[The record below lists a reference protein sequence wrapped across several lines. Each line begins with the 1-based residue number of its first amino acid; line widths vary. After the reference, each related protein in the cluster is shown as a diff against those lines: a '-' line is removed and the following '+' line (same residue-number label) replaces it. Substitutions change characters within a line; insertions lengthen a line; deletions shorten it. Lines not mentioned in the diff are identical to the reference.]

1 MARKKPEDAKPEA
14 WMPFYIG
21 AYLADTAHLTPDQHG
36 GYLLLLLAMWKGGG
50 YLPDDDEELQPITR
64 MGDEAWARARARLRR
79 FFTPTDDG
87 RLTQKRLLTEYL
99 DAVQRYGKRI
109 ESSRAAV
116 ESKARKRAMEEPND
130 VPNGKP
136 NGAPNGQHNDKDK
149 DNASTKQKKPLVPQ
163 AARFAE
169 FWDAYPKASRKGKAA
184 ALKKWQARGL
194 DAIADRI
201 LADVVNR
208 AAKDRQWLEGYI
220 PHASTYVN
228 GSGWEDSIDD
238 SPAKVVLAANGRPEI
253 KCNTDGTSPKVE
265 ETPQRVLEAT
275 IALFNQR
282 IAIGQMTKDEAR
294 EQIKPYQE
302 AANHA
307 ARAQH

>member
-64 MGDEAWARARARLRR
+64 LSDEAWARARGRLRR

-130 VPNGKP
+130 IPNGEP
-136 NGAPNGQHNDKDK
+136 NGRPNGQHNDKDK
-149 DNASTKQKKPLVPQ
+149 DNASTKQKVTIARPV
-163 AARFAE
+163 ARFAE
-169 FWDAYPKASRKGKAA
+169 FWELYPVKKGRKAA
-184 ALKKWQARGL
+184 EWKWKQRNL
-194 DAIADRI
+194 DAIADHI
-201 LADVVNR
+201 IDDVR
-208 AAKDRQWLEGYI
+208 RRMAKDRQWLDGYI
-220 PHASTYVN
+220 PHGSTYVN
-228 GSGWEDSIDD
+228 GSGWEDMIDE
-238 SPAKVVLAANGRPEI
+238 SPAKVVLAANGKPEI
-253 KCNTDGTSPKVE
+253 KCNTEGGSPKVK
-265 ETPQRVLEAT
+265 ETAQTKLAGAVSYVNMQLD
-275 IALFNQR
+275 L
-282 IAIGQMTKDEAR
+282 GLMTQ
-294 EQIKPYQE
+294 EQANAHLKPYRE
-302 AANHA
+302 AAHA
-307 ARAQH
+307 ARANH

>member
-1 MARKKPEDAKPEA
+1 MARKKPEEAKPEA

-87 RLTQKRLLTEYL
+87 RLTQKRLLTEYQ

-149 DNASTKQKKPLVPQ
+149 DNASSKQKKPLVPQ
-163 AARFAE
+163 AARFPE
-169 FWDAYPKASRKGKAA
+169 FWDAYPKASRKGKQD
-184 ALKKWQARGL
+184 ALKKWTARGL

-201 LADVVNR
+201 LADVVAR

-228 GSGWEDSIDD
+228 GSGWEDAIDD

-253 KCNTDGTSPKVE
+253 KCNTEGGSPKVK
-265 ETPQRVLEAT
+265 ETAAT
-275 IALFNQR
+275 KLAGAVSFVNQ
-282 IAIGQMTKDEAR
+282 QLDLKLMDKDQAR
-294 EQIKPYQE
+294 EYLKPFQE
-302 AANHA
+302 AAHA
-307 ARAQH
+307 AR